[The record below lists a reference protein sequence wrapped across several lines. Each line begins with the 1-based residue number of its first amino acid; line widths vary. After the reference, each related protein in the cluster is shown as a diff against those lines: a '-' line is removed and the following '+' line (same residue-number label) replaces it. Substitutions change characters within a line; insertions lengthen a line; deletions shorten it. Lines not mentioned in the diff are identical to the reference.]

1 MGVLEVAGDETFESL
16 LASSVPELKPDHLSA
31 GRDVL
36 AYEVDPDGRLT
47 RLTLTFL
54 VGSNSL
60 RI

>member
-1 MGVLEVAGDETFESL
+1 MGVFEVAGNETFESL
-16 LASSVPELKPDHLSA
+16 LTSSIPELKANHFA
-31 GRDVL
+31 TGCDVL

-47 RLTLTFL
+47 HPIRTFL